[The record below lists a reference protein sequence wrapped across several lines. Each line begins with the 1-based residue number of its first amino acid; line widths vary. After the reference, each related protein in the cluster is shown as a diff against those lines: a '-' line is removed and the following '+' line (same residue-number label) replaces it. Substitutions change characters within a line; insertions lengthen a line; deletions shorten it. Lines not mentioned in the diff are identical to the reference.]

1 MAPRV
6 TPESDGDEERRS
18 SLAMLRMAQALTPVF
33 DDTQIRKRVAF
44 FTRKLK
50 LVEANIGIDPFP
62 PDALEQGHK
71 RKLTVEDAKAN
82 LLRFALD
89 IGGATAYHVTKRKVL
104 DLLNFQLGHQVRRR
118 GYASV
123 SKALINETRTADG
136 EVRWGQH
143 VYKVI
148 RLCALPVTRGYN
160 VSETRKGYT
169 RYNFLGIVL
178 FLYRAALD
186 VTPDRDRRRHLRRL
200 QIAFPFAHEYLLT
213 RATLMPPLREDSI
226 AVITQDR
233 RK

>member
-1 MAPRV
+1 MAPPV
-6 TPESDGDEERRS
+6 TPESHGDEERRS
-18 SLAMLRMAQALTPVF
+18 LLAMLRIAQALTPVF
-33 DDTQIRKRVAF
+33 DDARIRKRVAF
-44 FTRKLK
+44 VTRKLK
-50 LVEANIGIDPFP
+50 LVEAKVGIDPFP
-62 PDALEQGHK
+62 PDALAQGRR
-71 RKLTVEDAKAN
+71 RKLTVEEAKAN

-89 IGGATAYHVTKRKVL
+89 VGGAMAYHVTKRKVL
-104 DLLNFQLGHQVRRR
+104 DLLNFQLWHQVRRR

-123 SKALINETRTADG
+123 SKAQINETRTADG

-148 RLCALPVTRGYN
+148 RLCALPVTRGYK

-200 QIAFPFAHEYLLT
+200 QFAFPFAHEHLLS
-213 RATLMPPLREDSI
+213 RASLMPPICEDSI
-226 AVITQDR
+226 AAIP
-233 RK
+233 

>member
-1 MAPRV
+1 M
-6 TPESDGDEERRS
+6 
-18 SLAMLRMAQALTPVF
+18 LATLRIAQALTPTF
-33 DDTQIRKRVAF
+33 DDARIRKRVAF
-44 FTRKLK
+44 VTRKLK
-50 LVEANIGIDPFP
+50 LVETDIGIDPFP
-62 PDALEQGHK
+62 PDALAQGRR

-104 DLLNFQLGHQVRRR
+104 DLLNFQLRHQVRRR

-123 SKALINETRTADG
+123 SKAMINETRTADG

-148 RLCALPVTRGYN
+148 RLCALPVTRGYK

-200 QIAFPFAHEYLLT
+200 QFAFPFAHEHLLS
-213 RATLMPPLREDSI
+213 RASRMPSIFEDSI
-226 AVITQDR
+226 ATIP
-233 RK
+233 

>member
-1 MAPRV
+1 MAPLV
-6 TPESDGDEERRS
+6 TPESHGDEERRS
-18 SLAMLRMAQALTPVF
+18 SLATLRMAQALTPVF
-33 DDTQIRKRVAF
+33 DDARVRKRVAF
-44 FTRKLK
+44 VTRKLK
-50 LVEANIGIDPFP
+50 LVEAYIGIDPFP
-62 PDALEQGHK
+62 PDALAQGRR

-89 IGGATAYHVTKRKVL
+89 VGGAMAYHVTKRKVL
-104 DLLNFQLGHQVRRR
+104 DLLNFQLWHQVRRR

-143 VYKVI
+143 VYKFI
-148 RLCALPVTRGYN
+148 RLCALPVTRGYK

-186 VTPDRDRRRHLRRL
+186 VTTDRDRRRHLRRL
-200 QIAFPFAHEYLLT
+200 QFAFPFAHEHLLS
-213 RATLMPPLREDSI
+213 RASRMPPICEDSI
-226 AVITQDR
+226 ATIP
-233 RK
+233 

>member
-1 MAPRV
+1 MAPLV
-6 TPESDGDEERRS
+6 TPESHGDEERRS
-18 SLAMLRMAQALTPVF
+18 LLAMLRIAQALTPVF
-33 DDTQIRKRVAF
+33 DNTRIRKRVAF

-50 LVEANIGIDPFP
+50 LLEAHIGIDPFP
-62 PDALEQGHK
+62 PNALEQGHK

-104 DLLNFQLGHQVRRR
+104 DLLNFQLGYQMRRR

-123 SKALINETRTADG
+123 SKALVNETRTADG

-143 VYKVI
+143 VYKFI
-148 RLCALPVTRGYN
+148 RLCALPVTRGYK

-200 QIAFPFAHEYLLT
+200 QFAFPFAHEHLLA
-213 RATLMPPLREDSI
+213 RASLLPPLREDSI
-226 AVITQDR
+226 AVIPKNR